1 MFIDTDWEV
10 PMEPIKDSLE
20 DLLDQVAF
28 EIAREV
34 EAGRLEPPGIK
45 DDPRRY

>member
-1 MFIDTDWEV
+1 
-10 PMEPIKDSLE
+10 MEPIKDSLE

-34 EAGRLEPPGIK
+34 EAGRLESPRVE
-45 DDPRRY
+45 DDVRR

>member
-1 MFIDTDWEV
+1 
-10 PMEPIKDSLE
+10 MEPIKDSLE

-34 EAGRLEPPGIK
+34 EAGRLESPGIE
-45 DDPRRY
+45 DDARR